1 MIYNKPLED
10 NIEMLGEM
18 NALVTAEGFTERTET
33 EKKSTEDK
41 LVQDIE
47 RVFKKH
53 MYKMH
58 TCTKAQMLYNLCNK
72 SDGLFNGKVRQVM
85 INNVLTGQF
94 ANIFKH

>member
-41 LVQDIE
+41 LV
-47 RVFKKH
+47 
-53 MYKMH
+53 
-58 TCTKAQMLYNLCNK
+58 
-72 SDGLFNGKVRQVM
+72 
-85 INNVLTGQF
+85 
-94 ANIFKH
+94 